1 MEDTCLESTRKER
14 LERMSFL
21 FPQIFRDML
30 TGLKKKY
37 NKDMTY
43 IVMEAVN
50 EWVIKREN
58 ISHAVDEINGQSTK
72 PALVCNGGN
81 KD

>member
-1 MEDTCLESTRKER
+1 MDNTCLESTRKDTGNS
-14 LERMSFL
+14 LQPVKPERMSFI
-21 FPQIFRDML
+21 FPTIFSDML
-30 TGLKKKY
+30 KGLKKKY

-50 EWVIKREN
+50 EWVIRKEN
-58 ISHAVDEINGQSTK
+58 IK
-72 PALVCNGGN
+72 PLLVNNGGN